1 MKNPLLALGI
11 TTLLICIV
19 LISGC
24 LSPSDFKT
32 YNANGITF
40 SYPPDWNIN
49 NTNNTLTGFTVIA
62 NVENSTTKKYAYF
75 KVSKT
80 KITPNMTLQGTYNTL
95 LSSIK
100 QNPSNKDIKYENFP
114 VAGKQAKLIEFNSYN
129 STINTKNEYTLF
141 EKKGNIYLTQ
151 YTESP
156 YNSYDVGFSILN
168 TLRMTDTSLLYN
180 YYINFILRLP
190 RTSS

>member
-1 MKNPLLALGI
+1 MKNPLLALTI

-40 SYPPDWNIN
+40 SYPQDWIIN
-49 NTNNTLTGFTVIA
+49 NTNNTLTGFKVIS
-62 NVENSTTKKYAYF
+62 NVENSTKQKFAYF

-80 KITPNMTLQGTYNTL
+80 NITPNITLNRTYNALTN
-95 LSSIK
+95 SIK
-100 QNPSNKDIKYENFP
+100 QNPSNKEIKYETFP
-114 VAGKQAKLIEFNSYN
+114 VAGKQAKLIKFNSYN

-141 EKKGNIYLTQ
+141 EKNGSIYLTQ

-168 TLRMTDTSLLYN
+168 TLRMNDTTLLYN
-180 YYINFILRLP
+180 YYINFILRF
-190 RTSS
+190 S